1 MERQTQA
8 RHQQTNDPD
17 FCSHSVEATAEAIPP
32 LLVGCYDF
40 AKDFPSRG
48 ADLIFL
54 CQLDTC
60 TSVQDGEALQSV
72 IMATQLVTD
81 LEYIQDAPRTGK
93 ITRAAAT
100 PRGIRLIAAFKLF
113 KGLVLLAAGIGAVRL
128 LHKDIA
134 FELERWADMFR
145 VDPNNHYIHLL
156 LERLS
161 ILDARKLRELS
172 VGTFFYSALLLT
184 EGTGLL
190 LGKRWAEYFTII
202 ATSSFIPLEVYE
214 IAKRVTAPKLVV
226 LLLNIV
232 VVAYLVIVLRRNH
245 KNN

>member
-1 MERQTQA
+1 M
-8 RHQQTNDPD
+8 
-17 FCSHSVEATAEAIPP
+17 
-32 LLVGCYDF
+32 
-40 AKDFPSRG
+40 
-48 ADLIFL
+48 
-54 CQLDTC
+54 
-60 TSVQDGEALQSV
+60 
-72 IMATQLVTD
+72 VTD
-81 LEYIQDAPRTGK
+81 LLDKQKTPRTAK
-93 ITRAAAT
+93 ITRASAT

-113 KGLVLLAAGIGAVRL
+113 KGLVLLAVGIGAVKL
-128 LHKDIA
+128 VHKDIA

-156 LERLS
+156 LERFLT
-161 ILDARKLRELS
+161 LDARKLKELS

-190 LGKRWAEYFTII
+190 LGQRWAEYFTII

-214 IAKRVTAPKLVV
+214 IAKRVRPAKLIV

-245 KNN
+245 KNY